1 MAANISNRSKQSDD
15 FLDARWARTISIIA
29 LASWLLK
36 SEFREILRNLE
47 LDFGG

>member
-1 MAANISNRSKQSDD
+1 MAANISNRSKQSDG